1 LGIKDISVKKCIAF
15 DQKRELK
22 TLSEI
27 PDPKALLMKIKSANI
42 RFFLMKKKKDKYWG
56 EKYLSGTSNKSESLF
71 PFAPQHVLFFNAI
84 VIKTT
89 YNGNEHKVID
99 SLYPTY
105 LVNVYKFKKVM
116 NHDNSKGKT
125 KGKYKS

>member
-15 DQKRELK
+15 GQKRELK
-22 TLSEI
+22 SLSET
-27 PDPKALLMKIKSANI
+27 PDPKTLLMKIKSANI
-42 RFFLMKKKKDKYWG
+42 RFFLMKKKEDKYWG
-56 EKYLSGTSNKSESLF
+56 EKYLSGKSYKSESLF

-105 LVNVYKFKKVM
+105 LVNVYKFKKAVTHG
-116 NHDNSKGKT
+116 NFH
-125 KGKYKS
+125 

>member
-15 DQKRELK
+15 GQKRELK
-22 TLSEI
+22 SLSET
-27 PDPKALLMKIKSANI
+27 PDPKTLLMKIKSANI
-42 RFFLMKKKKDKYWG
+42 RFFLMKKKEDKYWG
-56 EKYLSGTSNKSESLF
+56 EKYMSGTSYESESLF
-71 PFAPQHVLFFNAI
+71 PFTPQYVLFFNAI

-105 LVNVYKFKKVM
+105 LVNVYKFKKVVTHG
-116 NHDNSKGKT
+116 NFH
-125 KGKYKS
+125 